1 VTVESFGRRSTGSRT
16 PVPDTP
22 GGPLRALALVC
33 SLKHSPAPSSSALMA
48 EHVCANLREAG
59 VKTESLRMVD
69 YAVLPGV
76 EADMGDGDEWPK
88 IRQSILD
95 SDILVLSTPVWVGH
109 PSSIAQRVLERLDA
123 ELSNT
128 DDAARPVMV
137 GKVAIVA
144 VVGNEDGAH
153 KIIADMF
160 QGLNDIGFSIAAQGG
175 TYWNGEAMQT
185 TDYKDLDE
193 VPEPVAKTTAA
204 AARNA
209 VHLAGVLRNEQYPP
223 YQ

>member
-1 VTVESFGRRSTGSRT
+1 MSASTNSHR
-16 PVPDTP
+16 
-22 GGPLRALALVC
+22 PLSAVALVC

-48 EHVCANLREAG
+48 EHVSEHLRSAG
-59 VKTESLRMVD
+59 VKTESLRCVD
-69 YAVLPGV
+69 YAILPGV

-88 IRQSILD
+88 IRQKLLD
-95 SDILVLSTPVWVGH
+95 ADILVLCTPVWVGH
-109 PSSIAQRVLERLDA
+109 PSSIAQRILERLDA

-128 DDAARPVMV
+128 DDAGRPVMV
-137 GKVAIVA
+137 GKVALVA

-153 KIIADMF
+153 KIVADMF
-160 QGLNDIGFSIAAQGG
+160 QGLNDIGFSIPAQGA

-185 TDYKDLDE
+185 KNYNDLDE
-193 VPEPVAKTTAA
+193 VPEAVAKTTAA

-209 VHLAGVLRNEQYPP
+209 VHLASVLRGEQYPV